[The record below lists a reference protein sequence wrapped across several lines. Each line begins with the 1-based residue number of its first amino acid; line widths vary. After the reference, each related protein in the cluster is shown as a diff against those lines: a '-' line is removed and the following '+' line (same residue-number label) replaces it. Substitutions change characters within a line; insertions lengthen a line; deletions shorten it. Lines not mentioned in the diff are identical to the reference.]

1 MQNEQDLEKLVHAH
15 TAALL
20 RYCTG
25 LLGCEADAQDAVQKT
40 FIKAWQQR
48 HTLRHDGTDN
58 ERAWLY
64 RIAYRTSLDMLRAIK
79 RAAAYPTP
87 EPLEQDPGISE
98 ELRAA
103 LNTLAPPPP
112 APQNPRLH
120 RPRPA
125 PLNTLAPPPGSTAEP
140 PAPPCPAPLNALV
153 PPRLHRRTPSPSP
166 SRAAEHAGPLPVGAP
181 ETSPE
186 GPQHAPES
194 PFRGHLSKSRPRS
207 WVFRGIFRTFGCK
220 WMQKMSFAANNII
233 RIS

>member
-64 RIAYRTSLDMLRAIK
+64 RIAYRTSLDMLRATK

-103 LNTLAPPPP
+103 LNTLAPLDR
-112 APQNPRLH
+112 ALLRACAGRAGLRRTGVHSRTARRLSAH
-120 RPRPA
+120 
-125 PLNTLAPPPGSTAEP
+125 TL
-140 PAPPCPAPLNALV
+140 
-153 PPRLHRRTPSPSP
+153 PPRQK
-166 SRAAEHAGPLPVGAP
+166 AAGAAI
-181 ETSPE
+181 E
-186 GPQHAPES
+186 GGGA
-194 PFRGHLSKSRPRS
+194 L
-207 WVFRGIFRTFGCK
+207 
-220 WMQKMSFAANNII
+220 
-233 RIS
+233 

>member
-64 RIAYRTSLDMLRAIK
+64 RIAYRTSLDMLRATK

-103 LNTLAPPPP
+103 LNTLAPLDR
-112 APQNPRLH
+112 ALILERVLDGLGLRRTGVHSRTARRLSAH
-120 RPRPA
+120 
-125 PLNTLAPPPGSTAEP
+125 TL
-140 PAPPCPAPLNALV
+140 
-153 PPRLHRRTPSPSP
+153 PPRQK
-166 SRAAEHAGPLPVGAP
+166 AAGAAI
-181 ETSPE
+181 E
-186 GPQHAPES
+186 G
-194 PFRGHLSKSRPRS
+194 G
-207 WVFRGIFRTFGCK
+207 
-220 WMQKMSFAANNII
+220 
-233 RIS
+233 

>member
-64 RIAYRTSLDMLRAIK
+64 RIAYRTSLDMLRATK

-87 EPLEQDPGISE
+87 EPLEQDPRHQR
-98 ELRAA
+98 RAA
-103 LNTLAPPPP
+103 
-112 APQNPRLH
+112 H
-120 RPRPA
+120 
-125 PLNTLAPPPGSTAEP
+125 G
-140 PAPPCPAPLNALV
+140 
-153 PPRLHRRTPSPSP
+153 
-166 SRAAEHAGPLPVGAP
+166 AEHAGPAGSGPDLRACAGRAGLRRTGVHSRTARRLSAHTLPPRQKAAGAAI
-181 ETSPE
+181 E
-186 GPQHAPES
+186 GGGA
-194 PFRGHLSKSRPRS
+194 L
-207 WVFRGIFRTFGCK
+207 
-220 WMQKMSFAANNII
+220 
-233 RIS
+233 